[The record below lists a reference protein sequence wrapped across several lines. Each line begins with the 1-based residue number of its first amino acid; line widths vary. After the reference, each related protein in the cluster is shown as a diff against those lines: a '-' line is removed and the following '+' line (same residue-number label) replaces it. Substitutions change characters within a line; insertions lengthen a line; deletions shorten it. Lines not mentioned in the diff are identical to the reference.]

1 MTGNPGQ
8 RLALLPHG
16 HFPSLHL
23 PLQGR
28 KSNQLRPTMANTTI
42 DEANANRWVDS
53 KETLEKALAA

>member
-8 RLALLPHG
+8 RVALLPYRHL
-16 HFPSLHL
+16 PSLHL

-28 KSNQLRPTMANTTI
+28 KSNQLRPTIANTRI
-42 DEANANRWVDS
+42 DETNANRWVDS